1 MSNIALIG
9 EKEVIIGFNL
19 IGFRLFPVT
28 DYPEASKAFDACAK
42 GNYEIIFITEN
53 IAELI
58 IDRIEVFQRKS
69 PVSICILP
77 NHSKD
82 SELNMEI
89 LRKNVEKAVGTDILF
104 RKEG

>member
-28 DYPEASKAFDACAK
+28 AYSEASEAFDTCTR
-42 GNYEIIFITEN
+42 GDYGIIFVTEN
-53 IAELI
+53 IARLI
-58 IDRIEVFQRKS
+58 ADKIEVFQKKS
-69 PVSICILP
+69 PISICILP
-77 NHSKD
+77 NHSED
-82 SELNMEI
+82 SELSMKI

>member
-19 IGFRLFPVT
+19 IGFRLFPVA
-28 DYPEASKAFDACAK
+28 DYSEASEAFDTCTK
-42 GNYEIIFITEN
+42 GDYEIIFVTEN
-53 IAELI
+53 IAKLI
-58 IDRIEVFQRKS
+58 ADQIEVFQKKS

-77 NHSKD
+77 NHSED
-82 SELNMEI
+82 SELSMNI